1 MRLLKM
7 NNYKWLMQLVDEV
20 KNGGVCERITAEK
33 ILFLEQEALH
43 VLLYAASELRC
54 HFKGNSVKTC
64 SIVNAKSGRCSEDC
78 SFCAQSVHHNTDLKT
93 YHLMQPDEI
102 LAAAA
107 DEELY
112 SKRFSIV
119 TAGKGLGVDD
129 FQSLKKTINGFKEKG
144 LKQLPCGSFGILSKE
159 QFLDLKKAGLK
170 RYHHNLEASRNY
182 YPEICTT
189 HSYDERIKT
198 INNAKEAGLETCVG
212 GIMGLGESINDRIDL
227 MYEIK
232 GCDPDSVPLNFL
244 VPIKGTS
251 LENSEIIS
259 TWEAIKL
266 ISLSRFIMPDKDIKL
281 GAGRLEVFKDAQHLV
296 FLAGANGMIIGNLL
310 TVKGRSLED
319 DIRVLTDLG
328 LEICA

>member
-1 MRLLKM
+1 M
-7 NNYKWLMQLVDEV
+7 NDYKWLIQLV
-20 KNGGVCERITAEK
+20 NGIINGDSCDRDDAEK
-33 ILFLEQEALH
+33 ILRLKKDALH
-43 VLLYAASELRC
+43 VLLYAATELRC

-64 SIVNAKSGRCSEDC
+64 SIVNARSGRCSEDC
-78 SFCAQSVHHNTDLKT
+78 SFCAQSVHHDTDLKT
-93 YHLMQPDEI
+93 YKLMHPDEI

-107 DEELY
+107 DEELF

-119 TAGKGLGVDD
+119 TAGKGLAVDD
-129 FQSLKKTINGFKEKG
+129 FQSLKETIAGFKEKG

-170 RYHHNLEASRNY
+170 RYHHNLEASRNF

-189 HSYDERIKT
+189 HTYDDRIKT

-212 GIMGLGESINDRIDL
+212 GILGLGESVTDRIDM

-232 GCDPDSVPLNFL
+232 ECDPDSVPLNFL

-310 TVKGRSLED
+310 TVKGRSLDD
-319 DIRVLTDLG
+319 DIRVLTGLG